1 MRYIPPPAAVEDA
14 TKLTVYAPLAV
25 APTAVFKVTVYMFVK
40 EDEAAVRDIASSG
53 GMVHRGT
60 GLRDFRVKRGA
71 LVSMMLYLN
80 HAAFELADEPVYALG
95 GSGSGADGGATDS
108 RQRQEAGTLLR
119 PQRLQHIRQ
128 AGEAKQRI
136 GYAGLR
142 KLVLRPDTPAP
153 AGAASGCAAS
163 SSLASTPTAPGSGG
177 AGARP
182 RSSGSD
188 AAADDGSGA
197 PPGAGRRPD
206 AMAHFAWEGR
216 PENVVFHVRAKASR
230 AGSAAPPLG
239 TFPCYVRAMSGSRSV
254 TFKFVLSVEPAA
266 SVMRKIGLGAATA
279 ARMHRAG
286 AGGAVSSLLISSTVE
301 LGARGMRA
309 GGKEADEGE
318 EEALGVVTG
327 TGRAQVLDTAASRM
341 GGTSGVSAT
350 SVGGGGGAG
359 DGEGYLDDT
368 FIGEADE
375 VKVTMEPTSKALHLA
390 AGAVSDWHVRLAR
403 GGHGE
408 VLLSALRQ
416 DNRVVVLKR
425 PLLDAHSSSDS
436 VVRAFKHEAAVQAEL
451 GHHPNL
457 VQPLGVCLDPDNLF
471 LALEYC
477 PLGSLRSA
485 LDRHYGASG
494 APGGVAASLA
504 AFSPHGD
511 TPSVRRIWDLAASAV
526 SKHVTDYSAA
536 AKGASAA
543 SRGGDLMTSCGSM
556 PLQAY
561 LQRSQ
566 QALDASSSSFSL
578 GNHAIRTQ
586 IGRDAAAGIAA
597 LHSAGFVHRDIA
609 ARNVLLSL
617 DESPADLVFGG
628 EGGAGMYRMG
638 LGAKVC
644 DVGLAVRLGVSGDA
658 DEPRDDE
665 PSDAHASSF
674 GGKAATGRRT
684 SAGRESEASK
694 LAADEIAVE
703 LDGYGTPQWLA
714 PETLR
719 YNLVSQSTDVYS
731 LGCLLYE
738 LFSPTGQEPWAHVGG
753 DRRAIYSALL
763 DSYQASGAPGSVAAG
778 GQRKDYGLLEHLLS
792 APPAASSSRR
802 EFSKAEASAG
812 VPGRVLSVMRD
823 CLSYDD
829 VFEDVLAGD
838 AETGARWG
846 ASHGKEEDA
855 DEAILRKFAE
865 GGVLKR
871 PSSAYVCQQL
881 ELALLEAGSVL

>member
-1 MRYIPPPAAVEDA
+1 MLYIPPPAAVEDA

-71 LVSMMLYLN
+71 LVSVMLYLN
-80 HAAFELADEPVYALG
+80 HAAFELADEPVYAQ
-95 GSGSGADGGATDS
+95 GSSSSRGGATDS

-128 AGEAKQRI
+128 ASEAKQRI

-142 KLVLRPDTPAP
+142 KLVLRPD
-153 AGAASGCAAS
+153 AAAA
-163 SSLASTPTAPGSGG
+163 ASTPSAPGGGG

-182 RSSGSD
+182 RPSGGD
-188 AAADDGSGA
+188 AAADDRSGA

-206 AMAHFAWEGR
+206 AMSHFAWEGR
-216 PENVVFHVRAKASR
+216 PENVVFHVRARASR
-230 AGSAAPPLG
+230 AGSAASPLG
-239 TFPCYVRAMSGSRSV
+239 TFPCYVRAMSGNRSV

-286 AGGAVSSLLISSTVE
+286 ASGAVSSLLISSTVE

-309 GGKEADEGE
+309 GGKEADEGD

-327 TGRAQVLDTAASRM
+327 TGRAQVVDPSASRM
-341 GGTSGVSAT
+341 GGTSGASAT
-350 SVGGGGGAG
+350 AAGGGVAGAE
-359 DGEGYLDDT
+359 DGYLDDT

-375 VKVTMEPTSKALHLA
+375 VKVTVEPTSKALHLA
-390 AGAVSDWHVRLAR
+390 AAAVSDWNVRLAR

-425 PLLDAHSSSDS
+425 PLLDGHSSSDS
-436 VVRAFKHEAAVQAEL
+436 IVRAFKHEAAVQAEL

-457 VQPLGVCLDPDNLF
+457 VQPLGVCLDPENLF

-494 APGGVAASLA
+494 APGGVAAALA
-504 AFSPHGD
+504 AGSPHGD

-526 SKHVTDYSAA
+526 SKHVADFAEA
-536 AKGASAA
+536 AKGAPAV

-556 PLQAY
+556 PLNAY

-566 QALDASSSSFSL
+566 QVLDSSSSSFSL

-597 LHSAGFVHRDIA
+597 LHSAGFLHRDIA

-617 DESPADLVFGG
+617 DESPADLVLGG
-628 EGGAGMYRMG
+628 GGGAGMYRLG

-658 DEPRDDE
+658 DEPRNDE
-665 PSDAHASSF
+665 PSDSAVSSF
-674 GGKAATGRRT
+674 GSKAVARRGTG
-684 SAGRESEASK
+684 GEASK

-763 DSYQASGAPGSVAAG
+763 GSYQASGAPRSVAAG
-778 GQRKDYGLLEHLLS
+778 GQRRDYGLLGHLLS
-792 APPAASSSRR
+792 APPAASSVRS
-802 EFSKAEASAG
+802 EFSKAEVSAG
-812 VPGRVLSVMRD
+812 IPGRVLSVMRD

-829 VFEDVLAGD
+829 VFEDVTAD
-838 AETGARWG
+838 AETEAGARWG
-846 ASHGKEEDA
+846 ASYEGEDA